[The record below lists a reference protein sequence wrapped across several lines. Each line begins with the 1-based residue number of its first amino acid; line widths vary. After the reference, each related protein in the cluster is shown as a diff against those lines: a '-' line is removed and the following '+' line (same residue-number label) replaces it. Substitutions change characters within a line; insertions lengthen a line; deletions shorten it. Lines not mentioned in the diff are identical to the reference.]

1 MAADKACKLCRR
13 IVKGNICPACKTT
26 ELSKNWRGVI
36 VVVDPTSEMA
46 KAAGITAPGRYAVKV
61 K

>member
-1 MAADKACKLCRR
+1 MADKACKLCRR

-26 ELSKNWRGVI
+26 ELSKTWKGVL
-36 VVVDPTSEMA
+36 VVVDAESEIA
-46 KAAGITAPGRYAVKV
+46 KAAGIAAPGKYAVKV

>member
-1 MAADKACKLCRR
+1 MADKACKLCRR

-26 ELSKNWRGVI
+26 ELSKTWRGVL
-36 VVVDPTSEMA
+36 VVVNPESEIA
-46 KAAGITAPGRYAVKV
+46 KAAGIEAPGKYAVKV

>member
-1 MAADKACKLCRR
+1 MPDKACKLCRR

-26 ELSKNWRGVI
+26 ELSKNWKGVLI
-36 VVVDPTSEMA
+36 VLDPQSEIA
-46 KAAGITAPGRYAVKV
+46 KKAGISAPGRYAVTV